1 MAGMTWGEED
11 RWTSEVALA
20 PGTYDFK
27 LVIVR
32 EDGSVAAWEPGDA
45 VHQEIPKKRVLLQVD
60 EGSGPLEATCV
71 WSDTASTSLS
81 CSIEVAPCTPHEE

>member
-1 MAGMTWGEED
+1 MLSGNLHLAD
-11 RWTSEVALA
+11 RLPLA
-20 PGTYDFK
+20 HILSK
-27 LVIVR
+27 EAQAV
-32 EDGSVAAWEPGDA
+32 SHA

-81 CSIEVAPCTPHEE
+81 CSTEVAPCTPHEE